1 MWICD
6 APKSAAEKDDNL
18 HASATT
24 IEEMALY
31 CQLKELSPPTTTS
44 YPIPLNR
51 EISET
56 QITHP
61 ASLLEKEDATIK
73 MTHAPDGRPFVLS
86 VRRSFDVA
94 KAIESLP
101 FFAVTERHIRSKLTS
116 NETNTGF
123 VLRPSSYLLLQI
135 RQTRNNVAYT

>member
-1 MWICD
+1 VIWD
-6 APKSAAEKDDNL
+6 APRSAAEKDDNL

-31 CQLKELSPPTTTS
+31 CQLKELSPPTTTIS
-44 YPIPLNR
+44 YPIPLNK

-61 ASLLEKEDATIK
+61 ASLLEIEDATIK

-86 VRRSFDVA
+86 VQRSFDVA
-94 KAIESLP
+94 KAIKSSP
-101 FFAVTERHIRSKLTS
+101 FFAVTERHIRSKLAS
-116 NETNTGF
+116 NETNSGF
-123 VLRPSSYLLLQI
+123 VLRPLSCH
-135 RQTRNNVAYT
+135 NCC